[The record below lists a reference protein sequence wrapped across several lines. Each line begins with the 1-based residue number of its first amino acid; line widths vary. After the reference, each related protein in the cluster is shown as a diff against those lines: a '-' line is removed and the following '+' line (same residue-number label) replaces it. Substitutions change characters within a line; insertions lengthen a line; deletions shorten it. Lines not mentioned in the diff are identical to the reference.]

1 MQNGFSGKMIGLLVI
16 LVLAGCSPREET
28 IDETFVLGDLALER
42 QQKAGFTPPATLEEL
57 EKLVASKG
65 GWVEQPLRDG
75 EALVYEYLNG
85 KPAPTGVA
93 EALKMVNDSDEANDK
108 IMHTLGRLPDE
119 GVLPPD
125 GKYAEVDYD
134 AEFARHTFAD
144 ANSFNPLL
152 GSSVADFEVAGMM
165 GISLFG
171 FTYDTFEPYAGKDTN
186 RSWHSSA
193 DHLIDKIVLR
203 DDLTWSD
210 GKPVTAYDVEFSYQV
225 IMSSKV
231 PVPAMRSGTDL
242 LLGVKA
248 YDEHTVVF
256 FHEKAMPIN
265 IFNMQFSIIPKHIYG
280 ESIRRDP
287 TLTRSPTHAKLEREP
302 VVAGSYVVEKRVRD
316 SEIVMKRR
324 DGYSHFEG
332 KQVRT
337 LPFFKT
343 VRFRISPE
351 PATAFMKMKK
361 GDVEVMQLTPELWT
375 TQTNDASYT
384 ENNTKVRSE
393 EWTYFAF
400 WWNLQLPM
408 FQDKNTRLALSLAF
422 DHQEML
428 QTYRRGLDSPCLGLF
443 ASSSPWFPKDAGIEP
458 LKRDVEQA
466 KKLLAE
472 AGWQDSDNDG
482 ILDKMVNGQKLDFKF
497 TILTTN
503 KPDRVEMCNLLRTN
517 LREVGIEVTVQPLEF
532 NVYMQNMHE
541 KKYQASFGGW
551 GAGADPYTAW
561 NVWGS
566 GEARNYISYS
576 NPEVDQLF
584 REGEVEFDRAKR
596 IAIYQKIHQ
605 LIYEDVPCTWLFNQN
620 GYYGYNKKI
629 RGLGFYPRGP
639 LYGCAWKAAL
649 TP

>member
-1 MQNGFSGKMIGLLVI
+1 
-16 LVLAGCSPREET
+16 
-28 IDETFVLGDLALER
+28 
-42 QQKAGFTPPATLEEL
+42 
-57 EKLVASKG
+57 
-65 GWVEQPLRDG
+65 
-75 EALVYEYLNG
+75 
-85 KPAPTGVA
+85 
-93 EALKMVNDSDEANDK
+93 
-108 IMHTLGRLPDE
+108 
-119 GVLPPD
+119 
-125 GKYAEVDYD
+125 
-134 AEFARHTFAD
+134 
-144 ANSFNPLL
+144 
-152 GSSVADFEVAGMM
+152 
-165 GISLFG
+165 
-171 FTYDTFEPYAGKDTN
+171 
-186 RSWHSSA
+186 
-193 DHLIDKIVLR
+193 
-203 DDLTWSD
+203 
-210 GKPVTAYDVEFSYQV
+210 
-225 IMSSKV
+225 
-231 PVPAMRSGTDL
+231 
-242 LLGVKA
+242 
-248 YDEHTVVF
+248 
-256 FHEKAMPIN
+256 
-265 IFNMQFSIIPKHIYG
+265 
-280 ESIRRDP
+280 
-287 TLTRSPTHAKLEREP
+287 
-302 VVAGSYVVEKRVRD
+302 
-316 SEIVMKRR
+316 
-324 DGYSHFEG
+324 
-332 KQVRT
+332 
-337 LPFFKT
+337 
-343 VRFRISPE
+343 
-351 PATAFMKMKK
+351 
-361 GDVEVMQLTPELWT
+361 
-375 TQTNDASYT
+375 

-482 ILDKMVNGQKLDFKF
+482 ILDKMANGQKLDFKF

-639 LYGCAWKAAL
+639 LYGCAWKAAM